1 MTANEFKSTV
11 LPHYAAMYR
20 AVYAMTHCADDS
32 ADIVQDSMM
41 KLWQVRNSLES
52 VTNLEAYCI
61 TAARRQCLSH
71 LRARKTHDSID
82 DTATSFKPDDTTD
95 VAADTERRDQI
106 EYIERFLNT
115 LPEQQR
121 TVMRLSAFGGCSN
134 DEIVQLTGISDSNVR
149 TLLSRGRRKIR
160 QLFSK

>member
-1 MTANEFKSTV
+1 MTANKFKSTV

-20 AVYAMTHCADDS
+20 AVYAMIHCADDS

-41 KLWQVRNSLES
+41 KLWQIRNSLES
-52 VTNLEAYCI
+52 VANLEAYCI

-71 LRARKTHDSID
+71 LRARKAHDSID
-82 DTATSFKPDDTTD
+82 DTASSLKPDDTID
-95 VAADTERRDQI
+95 VASDTERRDQI
-106 EYIERFLNT
+106 EHIERFLDT

>member
-1 MTANEFKSTV
+1 MTANKFKSTV

-20 AVYAMTHCADDS
+20 AVYAMIHCADDS

-41 KLWQVRNSLES
+41 KLWQMRNSLES

-82 DTATSFKPDDTTD
+82 DTASSLKPDETID
-95 VAADTERRDQI
+95 VASDTERRDQI
-106 EYIERFLNT
+106 EYIERFLDT